1 MTVHVDDRPV
11 TLTGTKP
18 RLLLAVLLL
27 SPGRT
32 VATSRLV
39 DGLWPESPPTSAVR
53 NLRTYVHR
61 LRQTLDRGG
70 DSAGRL
76 VHDGTGYHLRV
87 DEDELDLLRF
97 RRLADEARRAARG
110 DRPEAAADL
119 FDRAVEL
126 WGGYPLEDLTDL
138 GTDLGA
144 TVTALREQHREMTTE
159 LIDLRLRLGQPARV
173 IPSLRRMV
181 AEEPLDERRQAQLVT
196 ALTLEGRVAE
206 ALAAYQQARRG
217 IVDELGV
224 DPGPTLQGALQTALD
239 ADSAEI
245 RQPSGWPAVVGAG
258 PPGSPPSPQA
268 LPMKPPSL
276 VGRDTT
282 AGQLRAI
289 AEGIADPADA
299 DEHAGVVLVSGAPGV
314 GKSSF
319 SVTSGYDLADLFPD
333 GQLFV
338 SFDSGDEPPRGSGE
352 LIRELLVELGVPLT
366 DVSEDI
372 RERSAVLRC
381 ALAGR
386 RLLLIIDDVD
396 CAQQVRPLLP
406 GAGRSLVL
414 INSRQRLLDLDVG
427 WRLTLGALDRADA
440 VELLAT
446 IAGERRV
453 REQPEVFG
461 RIAAAC
467 DQLPLALRIV
477 GSRIVTQPDVAL
489 PGFAAHL
496 EDEENRLSELSV
508 GDISVRDS
516 LSVSYR
522 ALDVDARRALHALAR
537 AGSSITSSSAVEILR
552 LPRQEANRMV
562 EHLIQ
567 HNLLVP
573 VDSGDPGERFHLP
586 ELLRLFA
593 RECVDAHGRPLSAA
607 GTADRGV
614 RAGRPA
620 HHDPGVAT

>member
-1 MTVHVDDRPV
+1 MRFSVLGPLTVHVDDRPV

-32 VATSRLV
+32 VPTSRLV
-39 DGLWPESPPTSAVR
+39 DGLWPDAPPASAVR

-61 LRQTLDRGG
+61 LRQALDRGG
-70 DSAGRL
+70 DSADRL

-126 WGGYPLEDLTDL
+126 WGGYPLEDLADL

-173 IPSLRRMV
+173 IPPLRRMV

-206 ALAAYQQARRG
+206 ALAVYQQARRG

-239 ADSAEI
+239 AESAEV
-245 RQPSGWPAVVGAG
+245 RPPAGWSAALGAG
-258 PPGSPPSPQA
+258 PASPPDPPPSPQA

-289 AEGIADPADA
+289 AEGIADPAGA

-319 SVTSGYDLADLFPD
+319 SVSSGYDLADLFPD

-467 DQLPLALRIV
+467 DRLPLALRIV
-477 GSRIVTQPDVAL
+477 GSRLVTQPDVAL

-496 EDEENRLSELSV
+496 EDEENRLSEMSV

-516 LSVSYR
+516 LSVSYQ

-537 AGSSITSSSAVEILR
+537 TDSFITPASAVEILR
-552 LPRQEANRMV
+552 LPRQQANRMV

-573 VDSGDPGERFHLP
+573 VDPGAPGERLHLP

-593 RECVDAHGRPLSAA
+593 RERVDAHGRPL
-607 GTADRGV
+607 
-614 RAGRPA
+614 PA
-620 HHDPGVAT
+620 

>member
-1 MTVHVDDRPV
+1 MQFSVLGPLTLSADHRVI

-32 VATSRLV
+32 VSTSRLV
-39 DGLWPESPPTSAVR
+39 DGLWPDAPPASAVR

-61 LRQTLDRGG
+61 LRQSLDRGG
-70 DSAGRL
+70 DSADRL
-76 VHDGTGYHLRV
+76 VHDGPGYHLRV
-87 DEDELDLLRF
+87 DEHELDLLRF
-97 RRLADEARRAARG
+97 TRLADDARRAARE
-110 DRPEAAADL
+110 DRPEDAADL
-119 FDRAVEL
+119 FERAIEL
-126 WGGYPLEDLTDL
+126 WRGHPLEDLPEL
-138 GTDLGA
+138 GTELDA

-159 LIDLRLRLGQPARV
+159 LTDLRLRLGQPARV
-173 IPSLRRMV
+173 IPALRRMV
-181 AEEPLDERRQAQLVT
+181 TEEPLDEQRQAQLVV

-224 DPGPTLQGALQTALD
+224 EPGPTLQGALRVALD
-239 ADSAEI
+239 ADSAAI
-245 RQPSGWPAVVGAG
+245 RPPSGWPAVVAG
-258 PPGSPPSPQA
+258 PGPAAPPPAPPGGRQA
-268 LPMKPPSL
+268 LPMKPPAL

-282 AGQLRAI
+282 ASQLRAI
-289 AEGIADPADA
+289 AEGIADPTGA

-319 SVTSGYDLADLFPD
+319 SVSSGYELADLFPD

-338 SFDSGDEPPRGSGE
+338 SFDGGGEPARGSGE

-366 DVSEDI
+366 DISDDL
-372 RERSAVLRC
+372 RERAAVLRC

-414 INSRQRLLDLDVG
+414 VNSRQRLLDLDVG
-427 WRLTLGALDRADA
+427 WRLTLGALDRAEA
-440 VELLAT
+440 VELLAA
-446 IAGERRV
+446 IAGEGRV
-453 REQPEVFG
+453 RDQPEVFG
-461 RIAAAC
+461 RIADAC

-477 GSRIVTQPDVAL
+477 GSRLVAQPDGAL
-489 PGFAAHL
+489 SGFAEHL
-496 EDEENRLSELSV
+496 EDEEHRLAELVV

-522 ALDVDARRALHALAR
+522 GLDVDARRALRALA
-537 AGSSITSSSAVEILR
+537 AADALITATSAVEILR
-552 LPRQEANRMV
+552 LPRQQANRLV
-562 EHLIQ
+562 EHLVH
-567 HNLLVP
+567 HNMLLP
-573 VDSGDPGERFHLP
+573 VDSGSGQRFHLP
-586 ELLRLFA
+586 ELLRIFA
-593 RECVDAHGRPLSAA
+593 NECV
-607 GTADRGV
+607 
-614 RAGRPA
+614 
-620 HHDPGVAT
+620 

>member
-1 MTVHVDDRPV
+1 MQFSVLGPLTLSAGDRAV

-32 VATSRLV
+32 VSTARLV
-39 DGLWPESPPTSAVR
+39 DGLWPDAPPASAVR

-61 LRQTLDRGG
+61 LRQVLDRGG
-70 DSAGRL
+70 DSADRL

-87 DEDELDLLRF
+87 DEHELDLLRF
-97 RRLADEARRAARG
+97 QRLADDARRAARE
-110 DRPEAAADL
+110 DRPDAAADL
-119 FDRAVEL
+119 FDRAAGL
-126 WGGYPLEDLTDL
+126 WRGHPLEDLPDL
-138 GTDLGA
+138 GTELGA
-144 TVTALREQHREMTTE
+144 AVTALREQHREMTTE
-159 LIDLRLRLGQPARV
+159 LTDLRLRLGQPARV
-173 IPSLRRMV
+173 IPALRRLV
-181 AEEPLDERRQAQLVT
+181 AEEPLDERHQAQLVT

-224 DPGPTLQGALQTALD
+224 DPGPTLQGALQNALD
-239 ADSAEI
+239 ADSAEA
-245 RQPSGWPAVVGAG
+245 RPPSGRAAGAG
-258 PPGSPPSPQA
+258 PATPPAGRQA

-289 AEGIADPADA
+289 AEGIADSTGA
-299 DEHAGVVLVSGAPGV
+299 DEHAAVVLVSGAPGV

-319 SVTSGYDLADLFPD
+319 SVSSGYELADLFPD

-366 DVSEDI
+366 DVSDDI
-372 RERSAVLRC
+372 RERAAVLRC

-386 RLLLIIDDVD
+386 RLLLIIDDVE

-414 INSRQRLLDLDVG
+414 VNSRQRLLDLDVG
-427 WRLTLGALDRADA
+427 WRLTLGALDRDEA

-446 IAGERRV
+446 IAGEARV

-461 RIAAAC
+461 RIADAC

-477 GSRIVTQPDVAL
+477 GSRLVTQPDGAL
-489 PGFAAHL
+489 PGFAEHL
-496 EDEENRLSELSV
+496 EIEENRLAELVV
-508 GDISVRDS
+508 GDISVRDT

-522 ALDVDARRALHALAR
+522 GLDVDARRALRELA
-537 AGSSITSSSAVEILR
+537 AADSLITPTSAVEILR
-552 LPRQEANRMV
+552 LPRQQANRLV
-562 EHLIQ
+562 EHLVQ
-567 HNLLVP
+567 HNMLVP
-573 VDSGDPGERFHLP
+573 VDSGGLGQRFHLP
-586 ELLRLFA
+586 ELLRIFA
-593 RECVDAHGRPLSAA
+593 NECP
-607 GTADRGV
+607 
-614 RAGRPA
+614 
-620 HHDPGVAT
+620 

>member
-1 MTVHVDDRPV
+1 MRFSVLGPLTVHVDDHPV

-39 DGLWPESPPTSAVR
+39 DGLWPDSPPASAVR

-61 LRQTLDRGG
+61 LRQALDRGG

-119 FDRAVEL
+119 FDRAAEL
-126 WGGYPLEDLTDL
+126 WGGHPLEDLADP

-173 IPSLRRMV
+173 IPSLRRLV

-196 ALTLEGRVAE
+196 ALTQEGRVAE
-206 ALAAYQQARRG
+206 ALAVYQQARRG

-224 DPGPTLQGALQTALD
+224 DPGPALQGALQTALD
-239 ADSAEI
+239 ADSAEV
-245 RQPSGWPAVVGAG
+245 RPPSGRPSAVGAG
-258 PPGSPPSPQA
+258 PASPPGPPPSPQA

-446 IAGERRV
+446 IAGERRA
-453 REQPEVFG
+453 REHPEVFG

-467 DQLPLALRIV
+467 DRLPLALRIV
-477 GSRIVTQPDVAL
+477 GSRLVTQPDVAL

-516 LSVSYR
+516 LSVSYQ
-522 ALDVDARRALHALAR
+522 ALDVDARRALRALAR
-537 AGSSITSSSAVEILR
+537 ADSFITASSAVEILR
-552 LPRQEANRMV
+552 LPRQQANRMV

-573 VDSGDPGERFHLP
+573 ADSGAPGERFHLP
-586 ELLRLFA
+586 ELLRIFA
-593 RECVDAHGRPLSAA
+593 RECVDAHGRPPRAA
-607 GTADRGV
+607 
-614 RAGRPA
+614 
-620 HHDPGVAT
+620 

>member
-1 MTVHVDDRPV
+1 MRFSVLGPLALHVDDRPV

-39 DGLWPESPPTSAVR
+39 DGLWPDSPPASAVR

-61 LRQTLDRGG
+61 LRQALDRGG
-70 DSAGRL
+70 DSADRL

-97 RRLADEARRAARG
+97 RRLTDEARRAARG
-110 DRPEAAADL
+110 DRPEAAAEL

-126 WGGYPLEDLTDL
+126 WGGHPLEDLADP

-144 TVTALREQHREMTTE
+144 NVTALREQHREITTE
-159 LIDLRLRLGQPARV
+159 LFDLRLRLGQPARV

-181 AEEPLDERRQAQLVT
+181 AEEPLDERWQAQLVT

-206 ALAAYQQARRG
+206 ALAVYQQARRG

-224 DPGPTLQGALQTALD
+224 DPGPTLQGALQAALD
-239 ADSAEI
+239 GDSAEV
-245 RQPSGWPAVVGAG
+245 RPPSGWPAALGAG
-258 PPGSPPSPQA
+258 AAAPPGPPPSPQA

-282 AGQLRAI
+282 ASQLRTI
-289 AEGIADPADA
+289 AEGIADPAGA

-319 SVTSGYDLADLFPD
+319 SVSSGYDLADLFPD

-338 SFDSGDEPPRGSGE
+338 SFDSSDEPPRGSGE
-352 LIRELLVELGVPLT
+352 LIRELLVELGVPLAG
-366 DVSEDI
+366 VSEDI
-372 RERSAVLRC
+372 RERSAALRC

-467 DQLPLALRIV
+467 DRLPLALRIV
-477 GSRIVTQPDVAL
+477 GSRLVTQPDVAL

-496 EDEENRLSELSV
+496 EDEENRLSELAV
-508 GDISVRDS
+508 GDISVRGS
-516 LSVSYR
+516 LSVSYQ
-522 ALDVDARRALHALAR
+522 ALDVDARRALRALAR
-537 AGSSITSSSAVEILR
+537 AGSFITPASAVEILR
-552 LPRQEANRMV
+552 LPRQQANRMV
-562 EHLIQ
+562 EHLVQ
-567 HNLLVP
+567 HNLLLP
-573 VDSGDPGERFHLP
+573 VDSDDPGQHFHLP

-593 RECVDAHGRPLSAA
+593 RECVDAHGRPL
-607 GTADRGV
+607 
-614 RAGRPA
+614 PA
-620 HHDPGVAT
+620 T

>member
-1 MTVHVDDRPV
+1 MQFSVLGPLALTVGDRV
-11 TLTGTKP
+11 VALTGTKP

-32 VATSRLV
+32 VATSRLI
-39 DGLWPESPPTSAVR
+39 DALWPDAPPASAVH

-61 LRQTLDRGG
+61 LRQVLARGG
-70 DSAGRL
+70 DSADRL

-87 DEDELDLLRF
+87 DEHELDLLRF
-97 RRLADEARRAARG
+97 ERLADDARRVARE
-110 DRPEAAADL
+110 DRPEAAAEL

-126 WGGYPLEDLTDL
+126 WRGRPLEDLPDL
-138 GTDLGA
+138 GAELGA
-144 TVTALREQHREMTTE
+144 TVTALREQHRGMTTE
-159 LIDLRLRLGQPARV
+159 LTELRLRLGQPARV

-181 AEEPLDERRQAQLVT
+181 AEEPLDERWQAQLVT
-196 ALTLEGRVAE
+196 ALTLAGRVGE

-224 DPGPTLQGALQTALD
+224 DPGPALQGALHAALD
-239 ADSAEI
+239 ADSA
-245 RQPSGWPAVVGAG
+245 QAHAPAGRPGVATGVAPPAPPAG
-258 PPGSPPSPQA
+258 RQA
-268 LPMKPPSL
+268 LPMKPPAL

-282 AGQLRAI
+282 TSQLRAI
-289 AEGIADPADA
+289 AEGVAESTGA
-299 DEHAGVVLVSGAPGV
+299 DEHAAVVLVSGAPGV

-319 SVTSGYDLADLFPD
+319 SVSSGYDLADLFPD

-338 SFDSGDEPPRGSGE
+338 SFDSGDAAPRRSGE

-372 RERSAVLRC
+372 RERAAVLRC

-414 INSRQRLLDLDVG
+414 VNSRQRLLDLDVD

-467 DQLPLALRIV
+467 DRLPLALRIV
-477 GSRIVTQPDVAL
+477 GSRLVTQPDVAL
-489 PGFAAHL
+489 SGFTDQL
-496 EDEENRLSELSV
+496 EVEENRLAELVV

-516 LSVSYR
+516 FSVSYR
-522 ALDVDARRALHALAR
+522 ALDVDARRALRALAT
-537 AGSSITSSSAVEILR
+537 ADALITASSAVEILH
-552 LPRQEANRMV
+552 LPRQQANLMV
-562 EHLIQ
+562 EHLVQ
-567 HNLLVP
+567 HNLLLP
-573 VDSGDPGERFHLP
+573 VESDGPGQRFHLP
-586 ELLRLFA
+586 ALLRIFA
-593 RECVDAHGRPLSAA
+593 REC
-607 GTADRGV
+607 
-614 RAGRPA
+614 RA
-620 HHDPGVAT
+620 PG

>member
-1 MTVHVDDRPV
+1 MRFSVLGPLTVHVDDRPV

-32 VATSRLV
+32 VPTSRLV
-39 DGLWPESPPTSAVR
+39 DGLWPDAPPASAVR

-61 LRQTLDRGG
+61 LRQALDRGG
-70 DSAGRL
+70 DSADRL

-126 WGGYPLEDLTDL
+126 WGGYPLEDLADL

-173 IPSLRRMV
+173 IPPLRRMV

-206 ALAAYQQARRG
+206 ALAVYQQARRG

-239 ADSAEI
+239 ADSAEV
-245 RQPSGWPAVVGAG
+245 RPPAGWSAALGAG
-258 PPGSPPSPQA
+258 PASPPDPPPSPQA

-289 AEGIADPADA
+289 AEGIADPAGA

-319 SVTSGYDLADLFPD
+319 SVSSGYDLADLFPD

-467 DQLPLALRIV
+467 DRLPLALRIV
-477 GSRIVTQPDVAL
+477 GSRLVTQPDVAL

-516 LSVSYR
+516 LSVSYQ

-537 AGSSITSSSAVEILR
+537 TDSFITLASAVEILR
-552 LPRQEANRMV
+552 LPRQQANRMV

-573 VDSGDPGERFHLP
+573 VDPGAPGERFHLP

-593 RECVDAHGRPLSAA
+593 RERVDAHGRPL
-607 GTADRGV
+607 
-614 RAGRPA
+614 PA
-620 HHDPGVAT
+620 